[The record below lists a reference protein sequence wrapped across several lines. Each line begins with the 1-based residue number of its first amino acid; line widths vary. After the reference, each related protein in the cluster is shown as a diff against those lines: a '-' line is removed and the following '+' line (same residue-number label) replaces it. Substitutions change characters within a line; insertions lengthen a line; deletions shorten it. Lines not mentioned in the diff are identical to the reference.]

1 MKTKTMTKRILTI
14 AICICCWAHA
24 MAQKPEKIYSIA
36 KVLKPGSYY
45 KEQAI
50 LWQKEVQKDPKNADA
65 WVNYYAA
72 NRYATM
78 DDTTKQGMEHSKKMN
93 DIVKEMGKAIPNTF
107 EYNYTVYRQGG
118 LDLSLSPYLFKAYN
132 MDPNR
137 VELWDEMATY
147 YEVMNDVPNRQ
158 KFSRMMYEA
167 KDRSTGFLNYDYNM
181 LVGLDK
187 DAIIVT
193 VGDND
198 TYPCW
203 MLQAA
208 KGFRKDVLVI
218 NSSLIYLNDYRKHIF
233 EELGIEKSGIPDSL
247 VTAEDYNT
255 FQTKMVK
262 ALITNKKHRPV
273 YVAVTAGEEFMKPL
287 KDNFYLTGLAYKY
300 SPTRIDNI
308 AILKKN
314 FEQNYALDYL
324 TLSFEPDISD
334 ELVKIINFNYIVPML
349 TLYDHYKLA
358 GETEKAERLKK
369 LALNVSAQCEHDE
382 DVKKYFEK
390 N

>member
-1 MKTKTMTKRILTI
+1 MIRKLLII
-14 AICICCWAHA
+14 AITIGCWINAI
-24 MAQKPEKIYSIA
+24 AQKPEKIYGIA
-36 KVLKPGSYY
+36 KTLKPGSYY
-45 KEQAI
+45 KEQAR
-50 LWQKEVQKDPKNADA
+50 LWESEVKKDPKNANA
-65 WVNYYAA
+65 WLNYYAA

-78 DDTTKQGMEHSKKMN
+78 NDTTKQGMERSKKMN
-93 DIVKEMGKAIPNTF
+93 DIVSEMGKAIPNSF

-118 LDLSLSPYLFKAYN
+118 LTLSLAPYLFKAYN
-132 MDPNR
+132 IEPNR

-147 YEVMNDVPNRQ
+147 YEVMNDVPNRE
-158 KFSRMMYEA
+158 KFSKMMYDA
-167 KDRSTGFLNYDYNM
+167 QDRSTGFLNYDYNM
-181 LVGLDK
+181 LAGLDN

-218 NSSLIYLNDYRKHIF
+218 NSSLILLNDYRKHIF
-233 EELGIEKSGIPDSL
+233 KELGIEKSGIPDSL
-247 VTAEDYNT
+247 VTADDYNS

-262 ALITNKKHRPV
+262 ALTTNKKHRPV
-273 YVAVTAGEEFMKPL
+273 YVAVSAGEDFMQPL

-324 TLSFEPDISD
+324 TITFAPDISD
-334 ELVKIINFNYIVPML
+334 GLVKMINFNYVVPML

-369 LALNVSAQCEHDE
+369 LATYVSAQCGQE
-382 DVKKYFEK
+382 DNVKKYFEK